1 MIALIAL
8 PVGVVL
14 VVAGVA
20 VVFWP
25 AALVVAGAALIL
37 LALFVDPDAVGRSR
51 P

>member
-1 MIALIAL
+1 VIALIAL
-8 PVGVVL
+8 LAGVAL

-51 P
+51 Q